1 VRRPQIHSV
10 ELTEHRIDVTGS
22 LVLDTVPRFSIP
34 HYATVDPK
42 PHPSPRIFA
51 FSLKWTTK
59 FPDVLDISESLT
71 SLASLASHVN
81 NQKTK
86 NGLRQGELFVALNV
100 HPVAHKLLSIPRY
113 AAAAR
118 TNMSSSG
125 LIINEI
131 LRLTSLLFIALLKEQ
146 FRVLPSGVSENRLRL
161 ALLLTKVTVDWSSFM
176 DLHLW
181 VLTVSALAETE
192 DRSWYVSKL
201 AVTMTFLGL
210 TAWDEALKIL
220 RELIWVGDMLDE
232 AADELGRELADFGRP
247 LASWEIST

>member
-1 VRRPQIHSV
+1 MLS
-10 ELTEHRIDVTGS
+10 
-22 LVLDTVPRFSIP
+22 
-34 HYATVDPK
+34 
-42 PHPSPRIFA
+42 
-51 FSLKWTTK
+51 
-59 FPDVLDISESLT
+59 
-71 SLASLASHVN
+71 
-81 NQKTK
+81 
-86 NGLRQGELFVALNV
+86 QGELFVALNV
-100 HPVAHKLLSIPRY
+100 HPVAHKATFH
-113 AAAAR
+113 AALCR
-118 TNMSSSG
+118 RQLGPTWVLSG

-201 AVTMTFLGL
+201 AGTMTFLGL

-220 RELIWVGDMLDE
+220 RELIWVGEMLDE